1 MVSLWSI
8 TIRKDN
14 AVNLQTSASEFPT
27 REWLIDRFLLAGA
40 GQHGKRCDVEGR
52 CGSGFTEELASPP
65 VEVPIHLL
73 LSYERR
79 TDHKFLRLHFRC
91 PKNNSFCFV
100 DEIASCK
107 ASQQKRGS
115 SLFDFALLL
124 HTDSPLFAQLGFPF
138 SFPLLGYF
146 SSIF

>member
-1 MVSLWSI
+1 VQ
-8 TIRKDN
+8 
-14 AVNLQTSASEFPT
+14 VNFPLE
-27 REWLIDRFLLAGA
+27 R
-40 GQHGKRCDVEGR
+40 
-52 CGSGFTEELASPP
+52 GSSWQVLGSTESVVMLKQGGGPGFIEELASPP

-79 TDHKFLRLHFRC
+79 TDHKFLRLHFRR

-107 ASQQKRGS
+107 ACQQKRGS

-124 HTDSPLFAQLGFPF
+124 HTDFPLFAQLGFPF

-146 SSIF
+146 SFIF